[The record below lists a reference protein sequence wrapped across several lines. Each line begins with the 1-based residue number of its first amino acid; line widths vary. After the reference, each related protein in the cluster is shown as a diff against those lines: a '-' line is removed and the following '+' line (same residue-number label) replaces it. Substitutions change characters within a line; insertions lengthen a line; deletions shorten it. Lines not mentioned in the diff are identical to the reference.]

1 MTSSD
6 VMYTPEVIGT
16 PLTPNATRVLLL
28 GSGELGKEVA
38 IAFQRLG
45 VEVHAAD
52 RYAGAPAHHVANRAH
67 VLNLTDAASIR
78 DLVEHV
84 RPDFIVPEIEA
95 IATDELQRI
104 EEEGLATVVPTARAT
119 RLTMNRE
126 GIRTLA
132 SEELGLPTSAHSFA
146 STFEELALA
155 AEDIGYPC
163 VVKPIMSSSGKGQTF
178 VAGPDE
184 LEEAWNVAISSA
196 RVNTHRVIVEQYI
209 PFDYEVT
216 ILTVRSVDPQ
226 TGAEATWF
234 CEPIGHRQDR
244 GDYVESWQ
252 PAEMS
257 AEALDNAHSVAARVT
272 NALGGRGVYGVE
284 LFVKGDDVY
293 FSEVS
298 PRPHDTGMVTMAT
311 QRFSE
316 FDLHARAVLGLPI
329 DSTLVSP
336 GASAVVYGCA
346 KTSDDEDE
354 TEPQYTGLC
363 EALAIPET
371 DVRIF
376 GKPKSYPR
384 RRMAVAVSTAETTE
398 EARRRASE
406 AAGCMKVSYG
416 KRS

>member
-1 MTSSD
+1 M
-6 VMYTPEVIGT
+6 
-16 PLTPNATRVLLL
+16 
-28 GSGELGKEVA
+28 A

-178 VAGPDE
+178 VAY
-184 LEEAWNVAISSA
+184 
-196 RVNTHRVIVEQYI
+196 QM
-209 PFDYEVT
+209 
-216 ILTVRSVDPQ
+216 
-226 TGAEATWF
+226 
-234 CEPIGHRQDR
+234 
-244 GDYVESWQ
+244 SW
-252 PAEMS
+252 
-257 AEALDNAHSVAARVT
+257 
-272 NALGGRGVYGVE
+272 
-284 LFVKGDDVY
+284 
-293 FSEVS
+293 
-298 PRPHDTGMVTMAT
+298 
-311 QRFSE
+311 
-316 FDLHARAVLGLPI
+316 
-329 DSTLVSP
+329 
-336 GASAVVYGCA
+336 
-346 KTSDDEDE
+346 
-354 TEPQYTGLC
+354 
-363 EALAIPET
+363 
-371 DVRIF
+371 
-376 GKPKSYPR
+376 R
-384 RRMAVAVSTAETTE
+384 RRGM
-398 EARRRASE
+398 
-406 AAGCMKVSYG
+406 
-416 KRS
+416 